1 MGFEES
7 GSEVGAYFILLL
19 IVIVELMCA
28 YINYAF
34 FHVKNM
40 QTVCIC
46 YRKGYARTQISEPV
60 FIV

>member
-34 FHVKNM
+34 FSCKEHADCV
-40 QTVCIC
+40 
-46 YRKGYARTQISEPV
+46 YLL
-60 FIV
+60 